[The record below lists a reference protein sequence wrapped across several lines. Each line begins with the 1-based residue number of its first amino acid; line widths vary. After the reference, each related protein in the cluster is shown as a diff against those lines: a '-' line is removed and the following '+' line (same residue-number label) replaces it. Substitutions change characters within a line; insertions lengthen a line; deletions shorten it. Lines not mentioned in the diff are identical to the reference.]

1 MKKIRLI
8 ATCLSLLGA
17 GCSFIPVVP
26 GAEKVRLESPE
37 RAAAC
42 EHLGKTHSNV
52 LNAIMGIERSRQAIA
67 SDLFRISAN
76 SAVEMGGNALVPVGE
91 PIAGKQTFEI
101 YRCK

>member
-1 MKKIRLI
+1 MNKLLI
-8 ATCLSLLGA
+8 SCGLAAALA

-26 GAEKVRLESPE
+26 GAEKVRLESPA

-42 EHLGKTHSNV
+42 EHLGKTHSTV
-52 LNAIMGIERSRQAIA
+52 LNSIMGIERSRQAIDG
-67 SDLFRISAN
+67 DLFRISAN

-91 PIAGKQTFEI
+91 PVAGKQTFEI